1 MSLETQVADL
11 TIATTNLTSAVITQQ
26 NALDTRIKNIIGSA
40 PAALDT
46 LGEIAAQLASDE
58 NAAGVLTATVATK
71 ANQST
76 TYTKTEVDTQLAKYA
91 ASNTQSIITANYI
104 LMVDDSGSSF
114 IIQNGANAI
123 TITVP
128 NGLPGKMHASF
139 IQQGT
144 GDVTFVSSGTIL
156 KSPYNMLKIKG
167 QNFGAYLEQIGLTNV
182 YQVIGKMK
190 L

>member
-11 TIATTNLTSAVITQQ
+11 TISTTNLTTAVVTQQ
-26 NALDTRIKNIIGSA
+26 ATLDARIQSIIGAA

-46 LGEIAAQLASDE
+46 LGEIAARLASDSD
-58 NAAGVLTATVATK
+58 AAGVLTATVATK

-76 TYTKTEVDTQLAKYA
+76 TYTKTQVDDLLTSYA
-91 ASNTQSIITANYI
+91 ANATQTVLTGNYI
-104 LMVDDSGSSF
+104 VMMDDSGSSF

-123 TITVP
+123 TITIP
-128 NGLPGKMHASF
+128 NGLPSKLHASF

-144 GDVTFVSSGTIL
+144 GDVTFVASGTIL
-156 KSPYNMLKIKG
+156 RSPYNMLKIKG
-167 QNFGAYLEQIGLTNV
+167 QNYGAYIEQIDSTNV
-182 YQVIGKMK
+182 YQVVGKMK